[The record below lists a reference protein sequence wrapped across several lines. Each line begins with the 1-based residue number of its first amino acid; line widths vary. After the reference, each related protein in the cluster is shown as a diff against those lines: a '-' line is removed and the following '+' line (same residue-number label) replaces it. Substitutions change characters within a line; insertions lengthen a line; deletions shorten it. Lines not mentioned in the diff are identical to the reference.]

1 MNAAASEPDTQSE
14 KSNNLRA
21 IFEILS
27 YLHEDAKLDGHDEL
41 AERLE
46 FTMNYAERQL
56 LMVKSPQ
63 TVPPVSTN
71 MSPQPVAPPSNQ

>member
-1 MNAAASEPDTQSE
+1 MNATASERDTQSE
-14 KSNNLRA
+14 KTNNLRA

-56 LMVKSPQ
+56 LMVKTAQ
-63 TVPPVSTN
+63 TVPPVSTS
-71 MSPQPVAPPSNQ
+71 SPSMPTPPSPGQ